1 MGYDCE
7 YNSQIY
13 TFSINYHFFYAN
25 QHKISINNTSCFII
39 KKRPYKA
46 DLLSQTIRLKKD

>member
-39 KKRPYKA
+39 TKRPYKA